1 MARQVYTPCLLNI
14 LGKRSTLQLSK
25 SRNIR
30 AWGNSAFAERW
41 HSNIQ
46 ALPSITWSC
55 LSRSMGVALC
65 FRHCCLSRLQ
75 VFIDA
80 FSVDG
85 PVRQAPGT
93 AFALHFVDAR
103 AYCVL
108 PVCSQCAWQQV
119 MSFMPCRTHLKALSS
134 QLVSAAYSC
143 RLHLRF
149 CRISRCETPHTH
161 ALCSCACIWYIMTV
175 AFCQEPS
182 IAIH

>member
-75 VFIDA
+75 VFIHA
-80 FSVDG
+80 FSVVG

-93 AFALHFVDAR
+93 SLCGCTRLLCAPCMLPVRMATSDVLHAMQNSIESFELTACVCSLLLPTAPQ
-103 AYCVL
+103 VL
-108 PVCSQCAWQQV
+108 PHITMRNA
-119 MSFMPCRTHLKALSS
+119 
-134 QLVSAAYSC
+134 
-143 RLHLRF
+143 
-149 CRISRCETPHTH
+149 PH
-161 ALCSCACIWYIMTV
+161 ACIVQLCMCMVYNDSRLLPRTV
-175 AFCQEPS
+175 YSNPLTL
-182 IAIH
+182 